1 MTTLEK
7 LEDLIYR
14 GFKETAELQKE
25 TARQSQETARQSQET
40 VRQSQETER
49 RFQEAERRFQE
60 TERLIHESNQETRRR
75 FQDTDRLLKDYARE
89 QKADSE
95 KLRIQMYGL
104 TKSLGLFAESMVYPS
119 VVRLFAERGIALTGA
134 YTRSRERRNGSTMEV
149 DVLGV
154 GAKSIVA
161 IEVKTRLEQS
171 DVKAFLNRLPQF
183 FEFFP
188 RFRGLKLYG
197 AVAGMSI
204 DQEVDRYAYKNGLFV
219 LAPSGDNIQILN
231 DEKFIPRVF
240 EEPSKKDQR
249 RKK

>member
-1 MTTLEK
+1 LFCANRKIAAFLRKPNPAGNNFPLDFLKNSQYIENKVINITWEFKTMTTLEK
-7 LEDLIYR
+7 LEELVYR
-14 GFKETAELQKE
+14 GFQETKELQKE
-25 TARQSQETARQSQET
+25 TE
-40 VRQSQETER
+40 
-49 RFQEAERRFQE
+49 
-60 TERLIHESNQETRRR
+60 RR

-95 KLRIQMYGL
+95 KLRSQVYGL

-119 VVRLFAERGIALTGA
+119 VVRLFTERGIALTGA

-154 GAKSIVA
+154 GSKSVVA

-171 DVKAFLNRLPQF
+171 DVKEFLKRLPQF

-197 AVAGMSI
+197 AIAGMSN
-204 DQEVDRYAYKNGLFV
+204 DKEVDRYAYKNGLFV
-219 LAPSGDNIQILN
+219 LAPSGDNVQILN

-240 EEPSKKDQR
+240 GETSKKDQR